1 MQKKFQKSP
10 LASVLGTA
18 IVSSLTTTA
27 VVAAQDP
34 FAIKDLDSGYLM
46 VAEEGKGK
54 TEMSCGEGRCG
65 AQMMKSPEMNCGAGM
80 QEMMKQQEAQQKK
93 ATEGK
98 CAGMPTEPTAPETKT
113 N

>member
-18 IVSSLTTTA
+18 IVTSLTTTA
-27 VVAAQDP
+27 VGAAQDP
-34 FAIKDLDSGYLM
+34 FAVKALDSGYLV

-54 TEMSCGEGRCG
+54 AEMSCGEGKCG
-65 AQMMKSPEMNCGAGM
+65 AQMMKSPEMKCGAGM

-98 CAGMPTEPTAPETKT
+98 CAGMAPEPTSPETKM